1 YWIAVDFAK
10 SRSIHRSADFGKSS
24 TDGTEGGLATDL
36 EEKPQPP
43 PQVPS
48 GTPAGSDSHQNPL
61 DESLPA
67 KAGNVS
73 SKQPPSSRSTVK
85 KKPARSKSSRKKLKA
100 PDSDIDDRIDP
111 TSAWTNEQLE
121 SVYHKKQLH
130 AFLAEDAVMRILR
143 PKLLGDLKGPVS
155 EPALR
160 SNKLDNVKAMFRL
173 SKESGIVAGAFEAN
187 DLFDLSKEVIK
198 TAPRML
204 FELLVGG
211 VHKIS
216 KDEGPPPDSP
226 GDDHDES
233 SSHYESAIEEVDTDS
248 VDDPPRMTLGPSGTA
263 MLRDRAAQ
271 KAASSPT
278 ERGSAVASVKRY
290 SPEKLESFFFQS
302 AMGRFL
308 EEQRTATAPEGP
320 TPTGAQDVE
329 MESVGSL
336 DHHLLPNE
344 YDPDDLDLIAP
355 RRAAVATTS
364 TAKATIAPRIRVSA
378 MSELKEFSGKD
389 GDEDRARAW
398 LSKVKSAFVRDQAP
412 DEE

>member
-1 YWIAVDFAK
+1 SPDEETQAGIGLGNEASTGIGSPSTSLNQD
-10 SRSIHRSADFGKSS
+10 RSTDRQSFGRSS

-61 DESLPA
+61 DESPPA

-73 SKQPPSSRSTVK
+73 SKQPPSSKSTVK

-100 PDSDIDDRIDP
+100 PDSDVDDRIDL

-143 PKLLGDLKGPVS
+143 PKLLGDLNSPAS

-160 SNKLDNVKAMFRL
+160 SNKLDN
-173 SKESGIVAGAFEAN
+173 ESGIVAGAFEAN
-187 DLFDLSKEVIK
+187 DLFDLSEEVIK
-198 TAPRML
+198 AVPKTL
-204 FELLVGG
+204 FELLKPLVDG

-216 KDEGPPPDSP
+216 KNEEPPRDSP
-226 GDDHDES
+226 RDDHDES
-233 SSHYESAIEEVDTDS
+233 FSHYESAIEEVDTDS

-271 KAASSPT
+271 KSASSLT
-278 ERGSAVASVKRY
+278 ERLRCHKR
-290 SPEKLESFFFQS
+290 K
-302 AMGRFL
+302 
-308 EEQRTATAPEGP
+308 
-320 TPTGAQDVE
+320 
-329 MESVGSL
+329 
-336 DHHLLPNE
+336 
-344 YDPDDLDLIAP
+344 
-355 RRAAVATTS
+355 
-364 TAKATIAPRIRVSA
+364 
-378 MSELKEFSGKD
+378 
-389 GDEDRARAW
+389 
-398 LSKVKSAFVRDQAP
+398 
-412 DEE
+412 